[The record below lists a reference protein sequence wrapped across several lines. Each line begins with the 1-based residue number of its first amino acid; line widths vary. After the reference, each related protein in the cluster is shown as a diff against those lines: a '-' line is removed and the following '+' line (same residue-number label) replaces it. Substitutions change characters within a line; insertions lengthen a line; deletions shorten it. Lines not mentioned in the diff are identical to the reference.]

1 MHVRN
6 EAMRQD
12 DPPRDGG
19 LPSGTLLGPRDPAPV
34 GVHGRSGASPFLLLS
49 DHAGRAVPSGLGDL
63 GVPGPDWD
71 RHIAWDIGMA
81 GMGRLL
87 AERLDTI
94 LIEQVYSRLVIDCNR
109 APGHPTSVVRTSDGT
124 DVPANLDLDAADVAR
139 RVDEIFRPYHAR
151 IADELAARHG
161 RPTVV
166 VALHSFTPDMDGV
179 PRPWHAGVLHNRAP
193 RFGLIVKSLLE
204 EEGGLLVG
212 DNEPYALTDGSDYTI
227 PVHAERNGLAYV
239 ELEIRQDL
247 VADARGQREWA
258 DRLARVL
265 PQAWACHTA

>member
-1 MHVRN
+1 
-6 EAMRQD
+6 MRQD
-12 DPPRDGG
+12 DPPRQGG
-19 LPSGTLLGPRDPAPV
+19 LPSGALLGPRDPGPV
-34 GVHGRSGASPFLLLS
+34 GVHGRSGVSPFLLLS
-49 DHAGRAVPSGLGDL
+49 DHAGRAVPSCLGGLGI
-63 GVPGPDWD
+63 PGPDWD

-81 GMGRLL
+81 GVGRLL

-109 APGHPTSVVRTSDGT
+109 APGHPTSIVPVSDGT
-124 DVPANLDLDAADVAR
+124 AVPANLGLDADAAAQ

-151 IADELAARHG
+151 IADELAARQG

-166 VALHSFTPDMDGV
+166 VALHSFTPEMNGEA
-179 PRPWHAGVLHNRAP
+179 RPWHAGVLHNRAP
-193 RFGLIVKSLLE
+193 RFGLIVRSLLE
-204 EEGGLLVG
+204 EDGLLVG

-227 PVHAERNGLAYV
+227 PVHAERNDLAYV

-247 VADARGQREWA
+247 VADASGQREWA

-265 PQAWACHTA
+265 PRAWALHGA